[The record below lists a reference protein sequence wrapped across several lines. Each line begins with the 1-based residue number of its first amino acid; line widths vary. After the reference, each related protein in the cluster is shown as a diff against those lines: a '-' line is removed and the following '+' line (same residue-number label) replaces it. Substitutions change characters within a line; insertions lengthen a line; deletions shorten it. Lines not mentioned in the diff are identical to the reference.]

1 MTKLLVI
8 VLFAAILAIPSIA
21 PAGKVVRDQY
31 GRLVETWHD
40 RDGSIDVRDRNGTLK
55 ETRTYRNGSVD
66 VRDRNGSLIGTEQ
79 GSHRGR

>member
-1 MTKLLVI
+1 MTRLLVI
-8 VLFAAILAIPSIA
+8 VVSAAIFAIPTIA
-21 PAGKVVRDQY
+21 PADKVVRDRY
-31 GRLVETWHD
+31 GNLVETWHD
-40 RDGSIDVRDRNGTLK
+40 SNGSTEIRDRYGSLK

>member
-8 VLFAAILAIPSIA
+8 VVFAAILAIPSIA
-21 PAGKVVRDQY
+21 SADKVVRDQY

-40 RDGSIDVRDRNGTLK
+40 SNGTTQIRDRYGSLK
-55 ETRTYRNGSVD
+55 ETRTYQNGSVD
-66 VRDRNGSLIGTEQ
+66 VRDRNGSLIGTEH